1 MNYIKIESSSLSNG
15 TGWRVVLWLSG
26 CAHRCPGCHNPETWD
41 PACGKWFGENE
52 LNRVIELMSKPYIQG
67 LTITG
72 GDPLFPANR
81 QALLDTVKKIKEELP
96 GKDIWLY
103 TGYDFEEISELEIL
117 KYIDTVVDGKYVEEL
132 RDVTIPFRGS
142 SNQRIINL

>member
-81 QALLDTVKKIKEELP
+81 QALLDTVKKIKEEL
-96 GKDIWLY
+96 
-103 TGYDFEEISELEIL
+103 
-117 KYIDTVVDGKYVEEL
+117 
-132 RDVTIPFRGS
+132 
-142 SNQRIINL
+142 QNL